1 MTQQLLRQAADA
13 YYRLLAQNF
22 YLFLIRAFYEVHP
35 TDDFIPNWSV
45 QALVYELEQV
55 YAGKK
60 KRLIINLPPRELKSF
75 SMVAFCAFL
84 LGNNPALKIVCV
96 SYAQDFA
103 DKLSFQFRQIVT
115 TSWYRRAFPKFEI
128 ARNTVSELV
137 TTMNGCRFGTSIS
150 GVITGLGFDVGL
162 IDEPIGGQAAQT
174 EAGRKAVND
183 YISSTFATRFNN
195 FRTSRIVVIMQ
206 RFHEDDLSGHLL
218 SHGGWDHFKLPAM
231 AKERKHVPLTGGIVH
246 VWEEGELLNPAL
258 KDEAV
263 LNQRK
268 AELTAYHYAAQFDQ
282 EPVPFGGNL
291 LKIDWLGL
299 SPDRLVPSSKAR
311 IVLSWDTAFTTS
323 KGSSYSVC
331 LTLLV
336 QSENEAHLIG
346 VFRERLEFPELSK
359 AFIEIAQRDKPQAI
373 LVEKKGS
380 GVSLIQTGTRAGIP
394 HIIGREPEGD
404 KEARMIRETPKL
416 EAKQLFLP
424 RWAPWKE
431 EFLHEYRSFP
441 GGRHN
446 DQVDA
451 LSQFLNYWNNSV
463 MFTWDFGT
471 PSPLSGASPQG
482 GEAAPD
488 PETFADLMAILRPP
502 WRG

>member
-1 MTQQLLRQAADA
+1 MTQQLLRQASRS
-13 YYRLLAQNF
+13 YYKLLGQNF

-35 TDDFIPNWSV
+35 ADEFIPNWSV
-45 QALVYELEQV
+45 QALVYELEQI
-55 YAGKK
+55 YGGKK

-115 TSWYRRAFPKFEI
+115 AGWYRRAFPNFEI
-128 ARNTVSELV
+128 AKNTVSELV
-137 TTMNGCRFGTSIS
+137 TTMNGCRFGTSIN

-218 SHGGWDHFKLPAM
+218 TQGGWDHLKLPAT
-231 AKERKHVPLTGGIVH
+231 ATERQVVSLTGGKEY
-246 VWEEGELLNPAL
+246 VWEQGELLNPAL
-258 KDEAV
+258 KDEVV
-263 LNQRK
+263 LAQRK
-268 AELTAYHYAAQFDQ
+268 AELTAYHFAAQFQQ
-282 EPVPFGGNL
+282 EPVPFGGNV
-291 LKIDWLGL
+291 LKVDWLGT
-299 SPDRLVPSSKAR
+299 SPDRLVPTTDAR
-311 IVLSWDTAFTTS
+311 IIQSWDTAYTTS

-331 LTLLV
+331 LTFLI
-336 QSENEAHLIG
+336 QSNNEAHLIG
-346 VFRERLEFPELSK
+346 VFRERLEFPELVK
-359 AFIEIAQRDKPQAI
+359 VFIEKARQAKPQAI

-380 GVSLIQTGTRAGIP
+380 GISLIQTAGRAGIP
-394 HIIGREPEGD
+394 HIIAREPEGD
-404 KEARMIRETPKL
+404 KEARMVRETPKL

-431 EFLHEYRSFP
+431 DFLHEYRAFP
-441 GGRHN
+441 GGRLN
-446 DQVDA
+446 DQIDA

-463 MFTWDFGT
+463 MFDWDFGT
-471 PSPLSGASPQG
+471 ASPFSGGSLQR

-488 PETFADLMAILRPP
+488 PETIADLMAIVRPP
-502 WRG
+502 WRR